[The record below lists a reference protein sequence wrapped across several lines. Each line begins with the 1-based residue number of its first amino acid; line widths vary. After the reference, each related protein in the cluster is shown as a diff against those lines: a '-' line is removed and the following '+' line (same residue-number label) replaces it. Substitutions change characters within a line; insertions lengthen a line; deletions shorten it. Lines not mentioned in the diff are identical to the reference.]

1 MKRNSLT
8 KTIRFEVFKRDKF
21 TCHYCGRKAPDV
33 VLHVDHIE
41 PVSKGGTDD
50 IVNLITSCF
59 DCNLGKSNKK
69 LSDNTVIEKQRKQL
83 ELLQERREQI
93 ELMFQWKKSLSKLD
107 DETVEMLKD
116 YADAKI
122 QPFSINDNGKTIIST
137 LLRKYGV
144 NEVLDAIDVSATTY
158 LKFSKDGELEQGSA
172 EKFLDKIGG
181 ILFNRR
187 LKPIDQKL
195 AFIKNKARN
204 GFNYYDSRV
213 GAILLNK
220 YVAALRKSWHYSDEE
235 ILNDLDCELI
245 PKLEETTNWTGWRG
259 LLEGWIESVT
269 KQEKNESP
277 EASKD
282 LPKDRT
288 HEELVGL
295 FQGRKNAIEEAIL
308 VLNHLL
314 APYPNFNKENFKKIL
329 HESLIKFVKKQE
341 ELSDDEMQKYDKDEI
356 ELQCFITD
364 FSYDKTIRDFL
375 NYDFEKE
382 PADRLSLLVGL
393 DSIIYD
399 VIEKLFT
406 EQFYFSPNVFS
417 SKDLPVIRRMTV
429 ECLEDWAN
437 DISSQKNQTVKNA
450 SL

>member
-1 MKRNSLT
+1 LT

-158 LKFSKDGELEQGSA
+158 LKFSKDGELEQSSA

-220 YVAALRKSWHYSDEE
+220 YVTTLRKSWHYSDDE

-245 PKLEETTNWTGWRG
+245 PKLDEATNWTGWRG
-259 LLEGWIESVT
+259 LLEGWIESIT
-269 KQEKNESP
+269 KQEKNDFP
-277 EASKD
+277 EPLKD
-282 LPKDRT
+282 LPKERT
-288 HEELVGL
+288 QEELVGL

-314 APYPNFNKENFKKIL
+314 APYPNFNKEEFKKTL
-329 HESLIKFVKKQE
+329 HESLIKFVKKQDELSEE
-341 ELSDDEMQKYDKDEI
+341 ELQKYDKDEI
-356 ELQCFITD
+356 KLQCFITD
-364 FSYDKTIRDFL
+364 FSYDKAIRDFL

-382 PADRLSLLVGL
+382 PGDRLSLLVGL

-399 VIEKLFT
+399 FIEKLFT
-406 EQFYFSPNVFS
+406 EQFYFSPAVFS
-417 SKDLPVIRRMTV
+417 SKDLPTIRKMTI
-429 ECLEDWAN
+429 ECLEDWSN
-437 DISSQKNQTVKNA
+437 
-450 SL
+450 